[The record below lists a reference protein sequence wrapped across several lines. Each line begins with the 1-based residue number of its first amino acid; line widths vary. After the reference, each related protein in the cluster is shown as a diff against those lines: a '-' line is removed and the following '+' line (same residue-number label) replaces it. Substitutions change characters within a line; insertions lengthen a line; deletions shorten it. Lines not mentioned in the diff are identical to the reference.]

1 MPRLLG
7 GIRVYTVSEVASA
20 VGVHRLTLLRW
31 IDARKVPDGKRDRN
45 GWRLFSDAHLEAIK
59 DFALGT
65 SDPGDFPEEQMA
77 LFGRGGGPTRPRR
90 SDQSER

>member
-1 MPRLLG
+1 MAKILG
-7 GIRVYTVSEVASA
+7 GVRVYTVSEVASA

-45 GWRLFSDAHLEAIK
+45 GWRLFSEAQLEAIK

-65 SDPGDFPEEQMA
+65 SDPTDAGDQPG
-77 LFGRGGGPTRPRR
+77 LFERRGPVASAHDDRG
-90 SDQSER
+90 ER